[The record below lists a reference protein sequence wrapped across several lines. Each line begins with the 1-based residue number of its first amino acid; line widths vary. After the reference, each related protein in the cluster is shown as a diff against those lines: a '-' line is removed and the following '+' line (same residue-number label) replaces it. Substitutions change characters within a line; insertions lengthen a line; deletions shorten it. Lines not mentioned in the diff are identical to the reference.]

1 MYPRR
6 LVARHG
12 ERRTLRDIRGAA
24 PQKHVATGRRSH
36 GCSAGMFPKM
46 ISLLGLVA
54 FIALGWLLSNNRRAF
69 PWRTVLW
76 GLGLQ
81 FAFALFIL
89 HTPIGKGLFSAATD
103 MVGQLNLFAIE
114 GAKMVFGPLVD
125 SAKTAVGFNPA
136 TGSAFVVLIP
146 SSGAVFAILIAA
158 TIILISALS
167 ALLYHWGVLQ
177 KVVAGMA
184 WVMMRTMR
192 TSGSESLAGASNIFL
207 GQTEAAL
214 LIKPY
219 LPKMTQS
226 EIMALMVTGFST
238 IATGVMVVYAGL
250 PAMSAGHIVTASV
263 LGAPAGLLMAKVMFP
278 ETEKSETGERHH
290 FAVKRTA
297 ANSIDALCTG
307 AGEGVML
314 SLNVIG
320 MLLAFVAVVAL
331 ANALVSWPQ
340 HALGM
345 AEPVTLQQFFGWVN
359 APFAWLLGVPAKDC
373 GFIGQI
379 LGERVVL
386 NEFVAY
392 IDLSKHV
399 VAHPGAIEPRSVL
412 LASYA
417 LCGFANFASIAIQI
431 GGIGALCPERRGDLA
446 KIGLRAMFSGLL
458 ACYVMT
464 AIVGILI

>member
-1 MYPRR
+1 MLR
-6 LVARHG
+6 L
-12 ERRTLRDIRGAA
+12 T
-24 PQKHVATGRRSH
+24 
-36 GCSAGMFPKM
+36 
-46 ISLLGLVA
+46 SLLGLVVLLA
-54 FIALGWLLSNNRRAF
+54 CGWALSNNRRLF

-76 GLGLQ
+76 GVGLQ
-81 FAFALFIL
+81 FFFALFIL
-89 HTPIGKGLFSAATD
+89 KTPIGERLFGAATD
-103 MVGQLNLFAIE
+103 MVGQLNLYALE
-114 GAKMVFGPLVD
+114 GAKMVFGPLAD
-125 SAKTAVGFNPA
+125 SAKLDASFGP
-136 TGSAFVVLIP
+136 GS
-146 SSGAVFAILIAA
+146 GVFAVLIAA
-158 TIILISALS
+158 TIILISSLS

-184 WVMMRTMR
+184 WVMMRAMR

-290 FAVKRTA
+290 FAVERTA

-307 AGEGVML
+307 ASEGVTL
-314 SLNVIG
+314 TLNVIG

-331 ANALVSWPQ
+331 LNALVAWPQ
-340 HALGM
+340 HALGV
-345 AEPVTLQQFFGWVN
+345 ASPVTLQQFFGWFN
-359 APFAWLLGVPAKDC
+359 APFAWLLGVPVKDC
-373 GFIGQI
+373 GYIGQI
-379 LGERVVL
+379 LGERIVL

-392 IDLSKHV
+392 IDLNNHV
-399 VAHPGAIEPRSVL
+399 QAHPGELAPRSVT

-431 GGIGALCPERRGDLA
+431 GGIGALCPERRADLA
-446 KIGLRAMFSGLL
+446 KIGLRAMVSGLL
-458 ACYVMT
+458 ACYLIAAV
-464 AIVGILI
+464 VGVLLD

>member
-1 MYPRR
+1 MLPK
-6 LVARHG
+6 LV
-12 ERRTLRDIRGAA
+12 
-24 PQKHVATGRRSH
+24 
-36 GCSAGMFPKM
+36 
-46 ISLLGLVA
+46 SLLGLVA
-54 FIALGWLLSNNRRAF
+54 FIGLGWLLSNNRRRF

-76 GLGLQ
+76 GVGLQ

-89 HTPIGKGLFSAATD
+89 KTPFGERLFEGATK
-103 MVGQLNLFAIE
+103 MVGQLNLYALE
-114 GAKMVFGPLVD
+114 GAKMVFGPLADDTKLSTVF
-125 SAKTAVGFNPA
+125 GP
-136 TGSAFVVLIP
+136 G
-146 SSGAVFAILIAA
+146 GAVFAVLIAA
-158 TIILISALS
+158 TIILISSLS

-177 KVVAGMA
+177 RIVQGMA

-219 LPKMTQS
+219 LPKLTKS

-263 LGAPAGLLMAKVMFP
+263 LGAPAGLLMAKVMWP
-278 ETEKSETGERHH
+278 ETEKSETGEKHH
-290 FAVKRTA
+290 FETKRTA

-307 AGEGVML
+307 ASEGVML
-314 SLNVIG
+314 SINVIG

-331 ANALVSWPQ
+331 MNALVAWPQ
-340 HALGM
+340 TALG
-345 AEPVTLQQFFGWVN
+345 ATSPVTLQQFFGWIN
-359 APFAWLLGVPAKDC
+359 APFAWLLGVPAQDC
-373 GFIGQI
+373 GYIGQI

-386 NEFVAY
+386 NEFIAY
-392 IDLSKHV
+392 IDLSNYV
-399 VAHPGAIEPRSVL
+399 QAHPGALTPRSIT

-431 GGIGALCPERRGDLA
+431 GGISALCPERRVDLA
-446 KIGLRAMFSGLL
+446 KIGLRAMLSGLI

-464 AIVGILI
+464 AIIGVLI

>member
-1 MYPRR
+1 M
-6 LVARHG
+6 L
-12 ERRTLRDIRGAA
+12 
-24 PQKHVATGRRSH
+24 
-36 GCSAGMFPKM
+36 PKM
-46 ISLLGLVA
+46 ISLLGLVV
-54 FIALGWLLSNNRRAF
+54 FIALGWAISNNRRAF

-89 HTPIGKGLFSAATD
+89 HTPVGEKLFRSATD
-103 MVGQLNLFAIE
+103 LVGQLNLYALE
-114 GAKMVFGPLVD
+114 GAKMVFGPLAD
-125 SAKTAVGFNPA
+125 SAKLDKGFGP
-136 TGSAFVVLIP
+136 GS
-146 SSGAVFAILIAA
+146 GVFAVLIAA

-177 KVVAGMA
+177 KIVAAMA

-290 FAVKRTA
+290 FEVKRTA

-307 AGEGVML
+307 AGEGVTL

-331 ANALVSWPQ
+331 LNALVSWPQ

-345 AEPVTLQQFFGWVN
+345 AEPVTLQQFFGWLN
-359 APFAWLLGVPAKDC
+359 APFAWLLGVRAKDC

-392 IDLSKHV
+392 IDLSNHV
-399 VAHPGAIEPRSVL
+399 QAHPGALAPRSVL

-431 GGIGALCPERRGDLA
+431 GGISALCPERREDLA
-446 KIGLRAMFSGLL
+446 RIGLRAMVSGLL

-464 AIVGILI
+464 AIIGILT